1 LLTPFRKHGL
11 FSPDRLGTEESTMD
25 HPDARATHTPLPQL
39 PLRLHH
45 SAFVVRDQEANRQ
58 FFEDVLGMPLVATWC
73 ERAFNA
79 ELQREIAYCHTFFG
93 LADGGALAFFQFAD
107 HSIYEASKAADGPLG
122 RFRHLALKVDR
133 KTLDEIDRRVTAAHV
148 PRRVT
153 DHGYCLSL
161 YVTSPDGFR
170 VEFTVDPE
178 DVEEINALRRADAHS
193 ELARWLNGN
202 HDANNVH
209 RPRQTS

>member
-1 LLTPFRKHGL
+1 M
-11 FSPDRLGTEESTMD
+11 MD
-25 HPDARATHTPLPQL
+25 HPEDRAVQTLLPQL

-58 FFEDVLGMPLVATWC
+58 FFEDVLGLPLVATWC

-107 HSIYEASKAADGPLG
+107 DSTYEQGQAVDGPLG
-122 RFRHLALKVDR
+122 RFRHIALKVDR
-133 KTLDEIDRRVTAAHV
+133 KTFDEIDRRVTAAHV

-178 DVEEINALRRADAHS
+178 DVERINTLRRADAHS

-202 HDANNVH
+202 HDSNNVH
-209 RPRQTS
+209 RSHHTS

>member
-1 LLTPFRKHGL
+1 
-11 FSPDRLGTEESTMD
+11 MD
-25 HPDARATHTPLPQL
+25 HPETRATSTLLAQL

-45 SAFVVRDQEANRQ
+45 FAFVVRDQEANRK
-58 FFEDVLGMPLVATWC
+58 FFEDVLGLPLVATWC

-107 HSIYEASKAADGPLG
+107 EATYEGPQAVDGPLG
-122 RFRHLALKVDR
+122 RFRHIALKVDR
-133 KTLDEIDRRVTAAHV
+133 STFDEIDRRVTAANV

-161 YVTSPDGFR
+161 YVTSPDGLR
-170 VEFTVDPE
+170 VEFTVDPQ
-178 DVEEINALRRADAHS
+178 DVEEINAMRRADAHT
-193 ELARWLNGN
+193 ELARWLNGD
-202 HDANNVH
+202 HDINNIH
-209 RPRQTS
+209 RPRQAG

>member
-1 LLTPFRKHGL
+1 MGER
-11 FSPDRLGTEESTMD
+11 ED
-25 HPDARATHTPLPQL
+25 HTLSGPLPQL

-45 SAFVVRDQEANRQ
+45 FAFVVRDQEANRQ
-58 FFEDVLGMPLVATWC
+58 FFEDLLGLPLVATWC
-73 ERAFNA
+73 ERAFNP

-107 HSIYEASKAADGPLG
+107 EATYEGPQVVDGPLG
-122 RFRHLALKVDR
+122 RFRHIALKVDQ
-133 KTLDEIDRRVTAAHV
+133 KTFDDIDRRVTAANV

-161 YVTSPDGFR
+161 YVTSPDGLR

-202 HDANNVH
+202 HETNNVLRSH
-209 RPRQTS
+209 

>member
-1 LLTPFRKHGL
+1 MGHREDHT
-11 FSPDRLGTEESTMD
+11 TSTL
-25 HPDARATHTPLPQL
+25 LPQL

-45 SAFVVRDQEANRQ
+45 SAFVVRDQEANRK

-79 ELQREIAYCHTFFG
+79 DLQREIAYCHTFFG
-93 LADGGALAFFQFAD
+93 LADGGELAFFQFSD
-107 HSIYEASKAADGPLG
+107 DSMYEVSKSADGPLG
-122 RFRHLALKVDR
+122 RFRHIALKVDR
-133 KTLDEIDRRVTAAHV
+133 KTFDEIERRVTAAQV

-178 DVEEINALRRADAHS
+178 DVEQINALRRADAHS

-202 HDANNVH
+202 HDTNNVLRSH
-209 RPRQTS
+209 